1 MSWTQINPTTID
13 LSNHRRELVMVEELL
28 RQTLEFWEEV
38 RRQFSLDDTL
48 PRDRYLYRASS
59 GGLYEIVFIGRTDEP
74 FPSGMEF
81 WYWAEGFNQL
91 PPRSAINDDL
101 WEFTRDLVSA
111 VEERHPDAASLD
123 ALNAPGAL
131 FPAENSGNEEG

>member
-1 MSWTQINPTTID
+1 
-13 LSNHRRELVMVEELL
+13 
-28 RQTLEFWEEV
+28 
-38 RRQFSLDDTL
+38 
-48 PRDRYLYRASS
+48 
-59 GGLYEIVFIGRTDEP
+59 
-74 FPSGMEF
+74 MEF

-131 FPAENSGNEEG
+131 FSAENSGNEEE